1 MRSENF
7 CVLIVYSNT
16 LHEIPKGEEEK
27 SVMLF
32 ACFTKQKI
40 RGCCWLKLRGT
51 KKNQRPLEPS
61 LLKNSKHHQEVSC
74 NNLCREMNH
83 VQQYLVIS

>member
-27 SVMLF
+27 LVMLF
-32 ACFTKQKI
+32 ACFAKRKI
-40 RGCCWLKLRGT
+40 RGCCWLKLIGT
-51 KKNQRPLEPS
+51 KKKSEATRTLFIEKQQAPS
-61 LLKNSKHHQEVSC
+61 RSI
-74 NNLCREMNH
+74 M
-83 VQQYLVIS
+83 